1 MHFPDTPY
9 LYILSYV
16 FHTNCFCQ
24 LLFFFRWLIFL
35 VYYVFEL
42 KTLITL
48 ILLIWVFIFLAA
60 SFDNIWN
67 SMEYVINLD
76 NIWRHLSKTFD
87 IWVERWLTIFN
98 DNLAIFYDRN
108 VHTGARKLSFEKLF
122 YSIQFKNGWLAT
134 SDLLIC
140 LHNQLSSII
149 TFY

>member
-9 LYILSYV
+9 LYIPSYV

-35 VYYVFEL
+35 S
-42 KTLITL
+42 
-48 ILLIWVFIFLAA
+48 LLFLNWKL
-60 SFDNIWN
+60 SLHWFCSSEFLYNIWN

-76 NIWRHLSKTFD
+76 DIGRHLSKTID
-87 IWVERWLTIFN
+87 IWVERCLTIFN

-108 VHTGARKLSFEKLF
+108 VHTGARKLSFEKPF

-140 LHNQLSSII
+140 LHN
-149 TFY
+149 